1 MSTLPADHVGLVEAE
16 VVIAD
21 AAPASVDH
29 HLHHVRLAGADQ
41 PDSLYVCES
50 RPLVPVAARVQLA
63 AVAAAVGGRREV
75 IIVPVPALQEGVVRG
90 QPGEPG
96 E

>member
-1 MSTLPADHVGLVEAE
+1 MY
-16 VVIAD
+16 
-21 AAPASVDH
+21 
-29 HLHHVRLAGADQ
+29 LHHVGLAGADQ
-41 PDSLYVCES
+41 PDALDVRQR
-50 RPLVPVAARVQLA
+50 RPLVPVAARVQVA

-75 IIVPVPALQEGVVRG
+75 VVVPVPALQEGVVRG